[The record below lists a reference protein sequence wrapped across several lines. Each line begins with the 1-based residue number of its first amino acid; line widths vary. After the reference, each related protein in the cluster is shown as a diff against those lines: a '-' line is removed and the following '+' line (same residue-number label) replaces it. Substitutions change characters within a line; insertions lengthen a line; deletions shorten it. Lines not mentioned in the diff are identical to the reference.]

1 MCGLSSST
9 LFPDLPISK
18 LKTWQTQELN
28 LPQTKVWLQRRCG
41 FDNFHTVFYGQ
52 PTEKKVYVKYEHIS
66 HLTTSL
72 VIAVWE

>member
-52 PTEKKVYVKYEHIS
+52 PTEKKSVSEI
-66 HLTTSL
+66 
-72 VIAVWE
+72 